1 VIEMDVGQ
9 IGFLAFLLFTQK
21 PAREHG
27 NAAIQVFGEAARLS
41 FLGIMAIESFRHL
54 TGGD

>member
-1 VIEMDVGQ
+1 MDVGQ